1 MFSVP
6 ALATKPR
13 IRRRSGPSRSLAAG
27 SLIAA
32 AMLAGPAHAQ
42 VGSAM
47 DSYYNQSKGMSRYTG
62 PGSYEGQ
69 SRTTLSL
76 GSYGWR
82 APQSQVQIAS
92 MQLPSASGGCGGIDI
107 YGGAFSYIN
116 GEQLKNL
123 FRNIVQNAKGFA
135 FKMAV
140 DTISSQISEQLE
152 VMDFKL
158 QDMNDLML
166 DSCQAAETLVNN
178 AAVRIEAAARTDC
191 KVRSTNTGKFKDY
204 FSASL
209 DCNDGSATSN
219 TAGAGSVETPYQLT
233 DRNYAFTAAGEHPLY
248 GSDTTMKEFLMTLV
262 GTIIIRTEGSNESQ
276 TVTAQAVA
284 PETLDTG
291 VLSTILWG
299 GDMKIHRCQGSDCL
313 SFVSLGKTLT
323 ITNDMAYAPRVAETL
338 GEIIDTM
345 ADPTRSFSAEHAE
358 FVNRSGIQVYELL
371 RQMADRDPAMA
382 RSFAFS
388 MADLLATEMVLGFL
402 IEQNT
407 DMLRYG
413 KSLRLTGVDPEM
425 FEAWEDGILEN
436 LRTLRTMKADLADQF
451 VANAQ
456 SIELLNGLRRSNS
469 SAIIETL
476 FADG

>member
-1 MFSVP
+1 M
-6 ALATKPR
+6 AIGTANTAR
-13 IRRRSGPSRSLAAG
+13 
-27 SLIAA
+27 
-32 AMLAGPAHAQ
+32 AQ

-166 DSCQAAETLVNN
+166 DSCQAAEVLVNN

-209 DCNDGSATSN
+209 DCDDGSATAN
-219 TAGAGSVETPYQLT
+219 TAGSGAVETPYQLT
-233 DRNYAFTAAGEHPLY
+233 DRNYAFTAAGKHPLY

-262 GTIIIRTEGSNESQ
+262 GTIIIRTDGSNASQ
-276 TVTAQAVA
+276 TVSAQAVA

-291 VLSTILWG
+291 ILSTILWG
-299 GDMKIHRCQGSDCL
+299 GDMKIHRCTGSDCL
-313 SFVSLGKTLT
+313 SFVPLGRTLS

-345 ADPTRSFSAEHAE
+345 ADPNAAFTAEHAE

-371 RQMADRDPAMA
+371 RQMADRDPSMA
-382 RSFAFS
+382 RAFAFS

-436 LRTLRTMKADLADQF
+436 LRTLRAMKADLSDQF

-469 SAIIETL
+469 SAILETL

>member
-1 MFSVP
+1 MIMIP
-6 ALATKPR
+6 RPRRLRCAARLGAALLPLT
-13 IRRRSGPSRSLAAG
+13 L
-27 SLIAA
+27 LVH
-32 AMLAGPAHAQ
+32 PAHAQ
-42 VGSAM
+42 VSAAM

-82 APQSQVQIAS
+82 APQTNVQIAS
-92 MQLPSASGGCGGIDI
+92 LQLPSASGGCGGIDL

-116 GEQLKNL
+116 GDQLKDL
-123 FRNIVQNAKGFA
+123 FRNIVQNAKGYA
-135 FKMAV
+135 FKLAV

-158 QDMNDLML
+158 QDMTDLMV
-166 DSCQAAETLVNN
+166 DSCAAAEMLVDN
-178 AAVRIEAAARTDC
+178 AAVRIEAAARTEC
-191 KVRSTNTGKFKDY
+191 KVKSVKSNKFRDY

-209 DCNDGSATSN
+209 DCNDGSATAN
-219 TAGAGSVETPYQLT
+219 TAGASGEVETPYQLT
-233 DRNYAFTAAGEHPLY
+233 NRNYAFTAAGEHPLY
-248 GSDTTMKEFLMTLV
+248 GDNTTMKEFLMTLV
-262 GTIIIRTEGSNESQ
+262 GTIIIRVEGEDEAQ
-276 TVTAQAVA
+276 VKTAQAVA
-284 PETLDTG
+284 PETLDQG
-291 VLSTILWG
+291 VLTTILWG
-299 GDMKIHRCQGSDCL
+299 GDMKIHKCAGSDCL
-313 SFVSLGKTLT
+313 SFESLGKTLT
-323 ITNDMAYAPRVAETL
+323 IDNDMAYAPRVARTL

-345 ADPTRSFSAEHAE
+345 ADPGASFSAEHAE

-371 RQMADRDPAMA
+371 RQMTDRDPSMA

-388 MADLLATEMVLGFL
+388 MSDLLATEMVLGFL
-402 IEQNT
+402 LEQNT

-425 FEAWEDGILEN
+425 FDAWEDGIQEN
-436 LRTLRTMKADLADQF
+436 LRTLRTMKADLSDQF

-469 SAIIETL
+469 SAIVDAL
-476 FADG
+476 FTDG